1 MRIFYL
7 IFILLLINSIVNAQS
22 IKEVSEQKLREI
34 YPENIKIVFKKI
46 SLDRSVAK
54 PIEKLCRQ
62 KFFRN
67 ELYTW
72 KILTNDSTIAYAL
85 LDNVIGKTQPISFM
99 VILDEQGDIQSVF
112 VIKYRESH
120 GGEVT
125 NQNWLNQF
133 MHRNAESGYLSG
145 KDIDGISGATLSVNA
160 LNKGVKKIVL
170 LFDKIKT
177 NL

>member
-1 MRIFYL
+1 MRILYL
-7 IFILLLINSIVNAQS
+7 IFIPLLINSIVSAQS
-22 IKEVSEQKLREI
+22 IKEVTEQKLREI
-34 YPENIKIVFKKI
+34 YPDSTKIEFTKI

-72 KILTNDSTIAYAL
+72 KILTNDSTIVYAL
-85 LDNVIGKTQPISFM
+85 LDNVIGKTQPISFL
-99 VILDEQGDIQSVF
+99 VILDGQGDVQSVQ

-133 MHRNAESGYLSG
+133 INLNAKSGYLPG

-160 LNKGVKKIVL
+160 LSKGIRKIVL
-170 LFDKIKT
+170 LFNEIKT